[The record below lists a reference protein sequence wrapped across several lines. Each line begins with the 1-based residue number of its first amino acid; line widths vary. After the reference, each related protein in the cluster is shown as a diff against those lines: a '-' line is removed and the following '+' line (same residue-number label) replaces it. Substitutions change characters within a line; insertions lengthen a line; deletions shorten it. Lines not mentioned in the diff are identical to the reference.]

1 MKLDM
6 LVPNSKGTKRWEK
19 SIESEGGTTRRMVV
33 EEIFNGFLITISV
46 TNYRREPPINKT
58 ERVFSKKNPL
68 ENSKYT
74 INNDGDIMGVIED
87 FFSDKKQLL

>member
-1 MKLDM
+1 VLSTIEGNPLSIRRKEFF
-6 LVPNSKGTKRWEK
+6 KEK
-19 SIESEGGTTRRMVV
+19 
-33 EEIFNGFLITISV
+33 
-46 TNYRREPPINKT
+46 
-58 ERVFSKKNPL
+58 PL